1 MVRLTVMASERRLRG
16 QQTLSLQESVCY
28 QNEWDSGNCKG
39 QRPGD
44 KKLMKVLGKRGE
56 RQENGSGNWFVACC
70 FRQRF
75 GHVASRSVTAQMA
88 DFEIRSNT
96 IGLFS

>member
-1 MVRLTVMASERRLRG
+1 
-16 QQTLSLQESVCY
+16 
-28 QNEWDSGNCKG
+28 
-39 QRPGD
+39 
-44 KKLMKVLGKRGE
+44 MKVLGKRGE